1 MTFLN
6 SIAEIRMGAT
16 LRGRDAT
23 RPDPNGSY
31 LFLRI
36 GDISHDGALL
46 TNDLLR
52 IEPNEPINPR
62 SCLCPGD
69 VLFPN
74 RGTRA
79 TALVFPGMETRTIV
93 GPQFFIIRPNKTQ
106 ILPEYLAWFLGSAPA
121 VEHFKALKKGT
132 HVPIIDRRD
141 LATLAIQLP
150 PLSKQ
155 HQLLEI
161 ASLALQERQ
170 LTERLVHLRWQFVN
184 EQLVQLTK
192 DSSIPLTSLH
202 EQD

>member
-1 MTFLN
+1 
-6 SIAEIRMGAT
+6 MGAT

-36 GDISHDGALL
+36 GDISQDGVLL

-74 RGTRA
+74 RGTRT
-79 TALVFPGMETRTIV
+79 TALVFHGMETRTIV
-93 GPQFFIIRPNKTQ
+93 GPQFFIVRPDKNQ
-106 ILPEYLAWFLGSAPA
+106 ILPEYLAWFLRSAPA
-121 VEHFKALKKGT
+121 AEHFKALKKGT

-141 LATLAIQLP
+141 LATLAISLP

-155 HQLLEI
+155 HQILEI

-170 LTERLVHLRWQFVN
+170 LNERLLQLRWQLAN
-184 EQLVQLTK
+184 EQLVQIAQHSPTPFT
-192 DSSIPLTSLH
+192 PLY